1 MVRIGHSLL
10 AYGHVLWQY
19 VDELLAWLD
28 KVSCPLWAS
37 LSPCHGTKQR
47 LPVKWT
53 GLDGASLFRPGRFLS
68 HQKNWPRL
76 LTRSIAWPSLPWCL
90 SKTCNHWLDV
100 YYCSLQPGIICD
112 LFWFPCIGRHIR
124 FQLLGW
130 ALIDGR
136 MVSCTFISVLTQ
148 MYEWWYG
155 KSSTLATRNACTTS
169 HVHVHILACH
179 ILTSKKTT
187 SVETLSGVFT
197 SVHDFYFHPP
207 LICKKPRQLL
217 ENLAWILSQKCM
229 VSPCPLKHF

>member
-1 MVRIGHSLL
+1 MNPRWRSESSDGPTGDWPLLSFSLFL
-10 AYGHVLWQY
+10 S
-19 VDELLAWLD
+19 
-28 KVSCPLWAS
+28 VSLCVS
-37 LSPCHGTKQR
+37 LS
-47 LPVKWT
+47 L
-53 GLDGASLFRPGRFLS
+53 SLSLS
-68 HQKNWPRL
+68 N
-76 LTRSIAWPSLPWCL
+76 
-90 SKTCNHWLDV
+90 
-100 YYCSLQPGIICD
+100 Y
-112 LFWFPCIGRHIR
+112 
-124 FQLLGW
+124 LLGR

-155 KSSTLATRNACTTS
+155 KSSTLAIRNACTTS

-187 SVETLSGVFT
+187 SLETLSGVFT

-207 LICKKPRQLL
+207 LICKKSRQLL

>member
-1 MVRIGHSLL
+1 MCI
-10 AYGHVLWQY
+10 Y
-19 VDELLAWLD
+19 VHTYI
-28 KVSCPLWAS
+28 VYIYIY
-37 LSPCHGTKQR
+37 CHNDNYHYKIQFTNTITIK
-47 LPVKWT
+47 LHAVW
-53 GLDGASLFRPGRFLS
+53 DSNYCGR
-68 HQKNWPRL
+68 
-76 LTRSIAWPSLPWCL
+76 
-90 SKTCNHWLDV
+90 
-100 YYCSLQPGIICD
+100 
-112 LFWFPCIGRHIR
+112 
-124 FQLLGW
+124 

-155 KSSTLATRNACTTS
+155 KSSTLAIRNACATS
-169 HVHVHILACH
+169 HVHVYILACH

-207 LICKKPRQLL
+207 LICKKSRQLL

>member
-1 MVRIGHSLL
+1 MDFNR
-10 AYGHVLWQY
+10 
-19 VDELLAWLD
+19 
-28 KVSCPLWAS
+28 
-37 LSPCHGTKQR
+37 QR
-47 LPVKWT
+47 FVINA
-53 GLDGASLFRPGRFLS
+53 GLG
-68 HQKNWPRL
+68 
-76 LTRSIAWPSLPWCL
+76 
-90 SKTCNHWLDV
+90 
-100 YYCSLQPGIICD
+100 
-112 LFWFPCIGRHIR
+112 HIR
-124 FQLLGW
+124 SYSVRLCRSEVSKMISGLLQYRKQLGR

-155 KSSTLATRNACTTS
+155 KSSTLAIRNACTTS

-207 LICKKPRQLL
+207 LICKKSRQLL